1 MVASRRDWYHR
12 DIGTSELEQGGLRR
26 FQREN
31 LESIVKLDEET
42 ESINYCSKKASL
54 EDTIWNLIMA

>member
-12 DIGTSELEQGGLRR
+12 DVGTSELEQGGLRR
-26 FQREN
+26 DQREN

-42 ESINYCSKKASL
+42 ESIKLLLRPSTSTVMGNH
-54 EDTIWNLIMA
+54 